1 MQKNLFYAIMEAEGD
16 LMEPFAPTEEPEPNI
31 DDQQQGQTGE
41 QPPADMGADLPPEPT
56 DMEDLSFDGTGGD
69 EGDIG
74 GDQGESNDDNQEKP
88 DTLSQKAND
97 VLNQQLYQQMLDK
110 NSEIEET
117 LENLQAIIPLLPYD
131 VAALND
137 NSINRLRRALTNA
150 QDYVLNKFVN
160 LSYGEN
166 LLYYQKL
173 TTLYTLLQ
181 DEIDSVLKKFQKD
194 SE

>member
-16 LMEPFAPTEEPEPNI
+16 LVEPFAPTDEPEPAI

-56 DMEDLSFDGTGGD
+56 DMEDMSFDETGGD
-69 EGDIG
+69 EGDVG
-74 GDQGESNDDNQEKP
+74 GDASSDENGEDKP
-88 DTLSQKAND
+88 DTLSQKANN

-110 NSEIEET
+110 NSEIEEV

-131 VAALND
+131 VVAQND
-137 NSINRLRRALTNA
+137 KPINRLRRALTHS

-173 TTLYTLLQ
+173 NSLYTLLQ
-181 DEIDSVLKKFQKD
+181 EEIDSVLKKFQKD